1 MDANTVRS
9 HVPRSSVAIS
19 ASGLATLG
27 IVRVL
32 AFGQVREGREGA
44 DFTAGLRTA
53 CDAAVTQGATL
64 IMVSP
69 RTSTSSRSFEAKRGK
84 PTVDLSVEKRGLKG
98 SELSRR
104 R

>member
-44 DFTAGLRTA
+44 DFTAGPAPRA
-53 CDAAVTQGATL
+53 TQ
-64 IMVSP
+64 P
-69 RTSTSSRSFEAKRGK
+69 
-84 PTVDLSVEKRGLKG
+84 
-98 SELSRR
+98 
-104 R
+104 

>member
-44 DFTAGLRTA
+44 DFTAGPCTA
-53 CDAAVTQGATL
+53 CDAAVTQGATRIL
-64 IMVSP
+64 LC
-69 RTSTSSRSFEAKRGK
+69 G
-84 PTVDLSVEKRGLKG
+84 
-98 SELSRR
+98 RR
-104 R
+104 LRLGV

>member
-1 MDANTVRS
+1 M
-9 HVPRSSVAIS
+9 AIS

-53 CDAAVTQGATL
+53 CDAAVTQGATRIL
-64 IMVSP
+64 LC
-69 RTSTSSRSFEAKRGK
+69 G
-84 PTVDLSVEKRGLKG
+84 
-98 SELSRR
+98 RR
-104 R
+104 LRLGV

>member
-44 DFTAGLRTA
+44 DFTAGPCTA

-84 PTVDLSVEKRGLKG
+84 PTVDLSVLSNGLN
-98 SELSRR
+98 RQ
-104 R
+104 

>member
-44 DFTAGLRTA
+44 DFTAGR
-53 CDAAVTQGATL
+53 DAAVTQGATL

-84 PTVDLSVEKRGLKG
+84 PTVDLSVLSNGLN
-98 SELSRR
+98 RQ
-104 R
+104 